1 MAKQIEQE
9 LAMKKVIVGVLVVL
23 LLISGL
29 VAGCTGVKVIG
40 SGNLITKTFDF
51 SDFTGIKA
59 ESGMH
64 VELIMSGTFSV
75 EVIADDNVIEH
86 IEVNKSGDTLRIKPK
101 GNSQFRNATLTAKV
115 TMPDLYK
122 LELSGGSHA
131 SISGFNSSHDL
142 SVRLSGGSHL
152 GEPMIPGDIVAGNVD
167 FNLSGGSH
175 VALSG
180 SADDL
185 DIKCSG
191 GSHIIL
197 KDFSVNNAN
206 INLSDGSHATV
217 NVGGTLNADLND
229 GSRVT
234 YIGEPTM
241 GDINMDWESE
251 IVKK

>member
-1 MAKQIEQE
+1 
-9 LAMKKVIVGVLVVL
+9 MKKVVLVTSLLVL
-23 LLISGL
+23 LTFSL
-29 VAGCTGVKVIG
+29 VSGCTGVKVIG
-40 SGNLITKTFDF
+40 SGNIVSKTYDY

-59 ESGMH
+59 ENGMH
-64 VELIMSGTFSV
+64 VELIMSGIFSV

-86 IEVNKSGDTLRIKPK
+86 IEVNKSGDTLKIKPK
-101 GNSQFRNATLTAKV
+101 GDSQFRNATLNVKV
-115 TMPDLYK
+115 TMPELYK

-131 SISGFNSSHDL
+131 SVSGFDSSHDL

-152 GEPMIPGDIVAGNVD
+152 SEPMIPGDIVAGNVD

-175 VALSG
+175 VTLSG

-185 DIKCSG
+185 DVECSG

-217 NVGGTLNADLND
+217 NLGGTLNADLND

-241 GDINMDWESE
+241 GDINTDWESE
-251 IVKK
+251 IIKL

>member
-1 MAKQIEQE
+1 
-9 LAMKKVIVGVLVVL
+9 MKKATVGILVVL

-59 ESGMH
+59 ENGMH
-64 VELIMSGTFSV
+64 VELTRSGTFSV
-75 EVIADDNVIEH
+75 EILADDNVIEH
-86 IEVNKSGDTLRIKPK
+86 IEANKSGDTLRIRPK
-101 GNSQFRNATLTAKV
+101 GNSQFRSTTLTAKV
-115 TMPDLYK
+115 TMPELYK
-122 LELSGGSHA
+122 LELSGGCHA
-131 SISGFNSSHDL
+131 SVTGFDSSHDL

-152 GEPMIPGDIVAGNVD
+152 SEPMIPGDIAAGNVD

-175 VALSG
+175 VTLSG
-180 SADDL
+180 SAENL
-185 DIKCSG
+185 DVKCSG

-217 NVGGTLNADLND
+217 NVGGTLNADLSD

-241 GDINMDWESE
+241 GDINTDWESE
-251 IVKK
+251 IIKK

>member
-1 MAKQIEQE
+1 
-9 LAMKKVIVGVLVVL
+9 MKKLIVAALMVVL
-23 LLISGL
+23 ITSGL
-29 VAGCTGVKVIG
+29 VTGCTGVKLIG
-40 SGNLITKTFDF
+40 SGNLVTETFDY

-59 ESGMH
+59 ENGMH
-64 VELIMSGTFSV
+64 VELISSDSYKI
-75 EVIADDNVIEH
+75 EVVADDNVIDY
-86 IEVNKSGDTLRIKPK
+86 IEVNKSGDTLKIKPK
-101 GNSQFRNATLTAKV
+101 SNTHFRNATLTAKV
-115 TMPDLYK
+115 NMPDLYK

-152 GEPMIPGDIVAGNVD
+152 SEPMIPGDIAAGNAD

-180 SADDL
+180 SAENL
-185 DIKCSG
+185 DVRCSG

-197 KDFSVNNAN
+197 KDFSVNDAN

-234 YIGEPTM
+234 CIGEPTM

-251 IVKK
+251 IINK

>member
-1 MAKQIEQE
+1 
-9 LAMKKVIVGVLVVL
+9 MKKAIVGVLVVL

-59 ESGMH
+59 ENGMH
-64 VELIMSGTFSV
+64 VELTKSGTFSV
-75 EVIADDNVIEH
+75 EVIADDNVMEH
-86 IEVNKSGDTLRIKPK
+86 IEVSKSGDTLRIRPK
-101 GNSQFRNATLTAKV
+101 ANAAFRSATLTVKI

-131 SISGFNSSHDL
+131 SVSGFDSSHDL

-152 GEPMIPGDIVAGNVD
+152 SEPMIPGDIAAGNID

-175 VALSG
+175 VTLSG
-180 SADDL
+180 SAENL
-185 DIKCSG
+185 DVQCSG

-241 GDINMDWESE
+241 GDIEVDWESD
-251 IVKK
+251 ITKK